1 MKYAIFLALT
11 LVTHLAT
18 AASGPIHERFNG
30 SWCNRE
36 GLSISY
42 SNGDK
47 IVYPANAVEF
57 RFYYNQSSFRQT
69 SAIKAHQPIADMG
82 NDPLFRIEGGNLVD
96 YKTIVGSIWDW
107 AESGMG
113 AGFSYTLASD
123 NTRVSGKLNEDGSI
137 TFGKEYIGYPRDWIL
152 IGNLTRC
159 KQ

>member
-1 MKYAIFLALT
+1 MKYAIFLALS
-11 LVTHLAT
+11 LVTHLVA
-18 AASGPIHERFNG
+18 AASEPIHERFNG
-30 SWCNRE
+30 NWCNSE

-57 RFYYNQSSFRQT
+57 RFFYNQSSFRQT
-69 SAIKAHQPIADMG
+69 SAIKANQPIVDMG
-82 NDPLFRIEGGNLVD
+82 NDPLLGIEGDNLVD

-123 NTRVSGKLNEDGSI
+123 NTRVTGKFNEDGSM
-137 TFGKEYIGYPRDWIL
+137 TFGKVYKGYPRDWIL
-152 IGNLTRC
+152 TGNLIRC